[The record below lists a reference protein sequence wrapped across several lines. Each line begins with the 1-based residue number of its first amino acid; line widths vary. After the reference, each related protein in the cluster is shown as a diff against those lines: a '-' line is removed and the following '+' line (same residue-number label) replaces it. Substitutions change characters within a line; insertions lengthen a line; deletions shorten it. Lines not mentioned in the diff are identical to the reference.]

1 MHEVKL
7 KYRAVT
13 SFDAGLVYAPYTPLD
28 IAKEILSVQPMF
40 GPCAELST
48 LTRRCTHHKKTC
60 PPYGFK
66 VSRCTCHLDDK
77 EPKKYKPIDLAT
89 LRGLP

>member
-40 GPCAELST
+40 GL
-48 LTRRCTHHKKTC
+48 RR
-60 PPYGFK
+60 PPAP
-66 VSRCTCHLDDK
+66 